1 MVDRDEDP
9 RRNGEDDDRRWDG
22 KGDDDGRRNGDDDP
36 TEPRRD
42 DFTPRGVD
50 RKTGFWPTL
59 KRTVSEFQEDNLT
72 DWAGT
77 LTYYGLLALFP
88 ALIVLV
94 SLVGLIANP
103 QSTTNTLTDIV
114 TKLGPSSAA
123 QTFAGPIRQ
132 VTESRSTAG
141 FALVAST
148 LVALWSAS
156 GYLGAFIR
164 ASNVIYETRE
174 GRPFWKLR
182 PLQLVLTLVV
192 VLLLALMAVGLVL
205 TGPIVSDVAD
215 PIGVSSTAVSIWS
228 YAKWLLIAV
237 LFVLMIGLIYYAS
250 PNVRQRGFK
259 WITVGGVVALV
270 VWLLAS
276 AGFAL
281 YASQFA
287 SYNKV
292 YGSLAGIVV
301 ILIWMWITN
310 LAILFGHE
318 LNAERERDV
327 QLEQGVPG
335 AERALQ
341 LEPRDEPARRRTV

>member
-1 MVDRDEDP
+1 LADP
-9 RRNGEDDDRRWDG
+9 NEEDRRD
-22 KGDDDGRRNGDDDP
+22 RNGDDEDV
-36 TEPRRD
+36 TERRGD
-42 DFTPRGVD
+42 DYAPKGVE
-50 RKTGFWPTL
+50 RKTGLWPTL
-59 KRTVSEFQEDNLT
+59 KRTVGEFQEDNLT

-88 ALIVLV
+88 AVIVLV
-94 SLVGLIANP
+94 SIVGLVGDP
-103 QSTTNTLTDIV
+103 ESTTDTLTDIV
-114 TKLGPSSAA
+114 TKIGPESAA
-123 QTFAGPIRQ
+123 NTFEGPIKQ

-141 FALVAST
+141 FALIVST

-182 PLQLVLTLVV
+182 PLQLLMTLVV
-192 VLLLALMAVGLVL
+192 VLLLAVMALGVVL

-215 PIGVSSTAVSIWS
+215 PVGVSDTAVTIWN
-228 YAKWLLIAV
+228 YAKWLLIAL

-250 PNVRQRGFK
+250 PNVKQRGFK
-259 WITVGGVVALV
+259 WISAGGLVALV
-270 VWLLAS
+270 VWLVAS

-281 YASQFA
+281 YVSQFG

-292 YGSLAGIVV
+292 YGSLAGVV
-301 ILIWMWITN
+301 IILIWMWITN

-327 QLEQGVPG
+327 QLEEGIPG
-335 AERALQ
+335 AERELQ
-341 LEPRDEPARRRTV
+341 LEPRDEPEPRRTV